1 CHSLEALGSL
11 VADKGRLYNPSE
23 WVGLQEKIR
32 SRYSTA
38 EEHDMFQAVMRG
50 VGVQQALDE
59 YLASAGSSGE
69 SVELF

>member
-1 CHSLEALGSL
+1 M
-11 VADKGRLYNPSE
+11 
-23 WVGLQEKIR
+23 GLQEKIR